1 MDTLEGLTKLAQRA
15 RQEQTPVFGVADAV
29 GRRIRSR
36 TPRSVT
42 LLPLGLVGALSA
54 VAASVILALAIEL
67 WTYMN
72 SPVMVLA
79 APLPEMRIW

>member
-15 RQEQTPVFGVADAV
+15 RQEQAPVFGVADAV
-29 GRRIRSR
+29 RLRIRSQA
-36 TPRSVT
+36 PRRIT

-54 VAASVILALAIEL
+54 VAASVLLGLAIEL
-67 WTYMN
+67 WTYMS